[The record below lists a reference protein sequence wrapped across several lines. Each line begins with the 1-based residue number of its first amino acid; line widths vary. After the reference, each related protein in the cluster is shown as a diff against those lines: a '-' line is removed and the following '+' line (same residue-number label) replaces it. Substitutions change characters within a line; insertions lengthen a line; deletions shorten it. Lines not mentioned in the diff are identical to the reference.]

1 MPNVRDEGIEST
13 PWWRVLSVG
22 TTGTGK
28 TTQMWTLP
36 GRKFLYQFDP
46 NTMASIV
53 GLARQLK
60 IKPPDIEF
68 EAFQPD
74 ILEMDTMLKG
84 FRKDAEDDDPKL
96 IGRTKKQ
103 AEPTVYLDF
112 CDDINKRWDDDY
124 FRKNDIEWLCFDSL
138 TFLNK
143 ATMNRN
149 LYVNDHYGFI
159 EDLADYRVVGS
170 KVSELFTSISSAP
183 INIYMTAHWQSYQ
196 DEKTK
201 KIETKINAH
210 GSSRTML
217 PLVFTEVFQTQRE
230 EVKGDMAYT
239 IRTRPDPRGLQD
251 LRTSIIG
258 LEELEDVT
266 IDDFG
271 NAEEY
276 GIGSILRKHST
287 KEK

>member
-1 MPNVRDEGIEST
+1 MPHVRDAVVSPYKRIIA
-13 PWWRVLSVG
+13 VG
-22 TTGTGK
+22 ATGTGK
-28 TTQMWTLP
+28 TTQMWSLP

-46 NTMASIV
+46 NTMASIKGV
-53 GLARQLK
+53 ADQLH
-60 IKPPDIEF
+60 IEPPDIEF
-68 EAFQPD
+68 EAFEPD

-84 FRKDAEDDDPKL
+84 FRKEAKDDDPRL

-112 CDDINKRWDDDY
+112 CEDINRRVDEGY
-124 FRKNDIEWLCFDSL
+124 FKDFQWLCFDSL

-143 ATMNRN
+143 ATMARN
-149 LYVNDHYGFI
+149 LHVNDHYGFI

-170 KVSELFTSISSAP
+170 KIAELFTSLASLP

-217 PLVFTEVFQTQRE
+217 PLIFTEVWQTLRE
-230 EVKGDMAYT
+230 EHKGKPAYVV
-239 IRTRPDPRGLQD
+239 RTRPDPRGLQD
-251 LRTSIIG
+251 LRTSILG
-258 LEELEDVT
+258 LEEIEDVT
-266 IDDFG
+266 IDDFEK
-271 NAEEY
+271 AEQQ
-276 GIGSILRKHST
+276 GFGALLKS
-287 KEK
+287 